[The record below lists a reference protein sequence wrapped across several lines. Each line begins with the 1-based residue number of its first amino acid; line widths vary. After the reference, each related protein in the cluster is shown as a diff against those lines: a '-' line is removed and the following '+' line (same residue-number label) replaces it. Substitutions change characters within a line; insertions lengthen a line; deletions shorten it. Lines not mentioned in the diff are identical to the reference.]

1 MTTFEDILEAQK
13 SIADSLGQRMSEFE
27 SQLRRSPDRQ
37 SSASS
42 IDRLES
48 EFMEFKKSVFYIL
61 DLLKSLTMNLATQID
76 DIDNRARGNAL
87 LFHGVKESDDES
99 LVSIITNT
107 LQETMGLSNI
117 HSTTI
122 QYCQRIGVKSDN
134 KIRPVLVRFND
145 LNVRALIWSN
155 KKKLKSSPV
164 SVSEFLT
171 KSRQAIFLMARK
183 HFGISNSWTNNGIV
197 YVKLPNNDRKR
208 VTDREFLDGLI
219 EQFPKNT
226 DSSPSD
232 VPAVELPSNKDSLQ
246 RGSVNKVPERSKR
259 VTPSSYM
266 TGTRRNAAKKL

>member
-1 MTTFEDILEAQK
+1 MARLEDILEAQK

-87 LFHGVKESDDES
+87 LFHGFKESDDES

-107 LQETMGLSNI
+107 LQETMGLSNV

-134 KIRPVLVRFND
+134 KIRPVLVRF
-145 LNVRALIWSN
+145 LNVRSLIWSN

-171 KSRQAIFLMARK
+171 KTRQAIFLTARK

-208 VTDREFLDGLI
+208 VTDKEFLDGLI

-246 RGSVNKVPERSKR
+246 KGSVKNVPERSKR